1 MSFIPHS
8 NGAGALFELV
18 ARGNKDKFLT
28 RNDSEAQNAF
38 NNFYK
43 SSAPFTTERRTIVP
57 LNEPQ
62 FGNTFEVEIERY
74 GDVLLDCALLIQLPY
89 WFPPLPITRGG
100 QPMNPQLA
108 NNQFFITNRT
118 GSSFF
123 GPQYGYI
130 RYVGFLMFESIQF
143 YQDQILIQEWSG
155 ESLMC
160 TQLTEGS
167 YNTSFLEQRNAGLPV
182 GSQNPI
188 AQNATPSQLRIS
200 IPLPGLQAPGDGGF
214 PLCCMPSQ
222 TFRLKIKLRPLEEL
236 IQLSGINGGLDEI
249 NPSPFGKPFA
259 YNFFDDIDIPYTF
272 MSYERSQM
280 AAPTILLEMQQAYIP
295 EDTKKALQESQI
307 TIPYRRIFE
316 NIFTIGE
323 QDYKPLDFGGA
334 ATVTRLLD
342 ARHHVERVMF
352 IYRLG
357 ACLERNIRY
366 HFFNS
371 ITDYPQYSDD
381 YTFYNNMKLVIAG
394 QDREYY
400 FPPFVWQDI
409 EALVKDERDN
419 GLGIG
424 EMRWNYGDMF
434 EREKPGPR
442 QPDGGINFSTADRPT
457 LHIQLRNV
465 PIMARLQ
472 QRFTELRV
480 FMEAWNVYEI
490 QQGRGRQLFA
500 S

>member
-8 NGAGALFELV
+8 NGSGALFELV

-62 FGNTFEVEIERY
+62 FGSTFEVEIERY

-89 WFPPLPITRGG
+89 WYPPLPVTIDG
-100 QPMNPQLA
+100 QPMNPALA
-108 NNQFFITNRT
+108 NNQYFIAYNR
-118 GSSFF
+118 F
-123 GPQYGYI
+123 I
-130 RYVGFLMFESIQF
+130 RYEYINYIGFLMFESIQF

-167 YNTSFLEQRNAGLPV
+167 YNSSFLDQKNAGLII
-182 GSQNPI
+182 GGKN
-188 AQNATPSQLRIS
+188 NATPPQLRVR

-222 TFRLKIKLRPLEEL
+222 TFRLKIKIRPLEEL
-236 IQLSGINGGLDEI
+236 IQSSLYDI
-249 NPSPFGKPFA
+249 NPSPFGKPFT
-259 YNFFDDIDIPYTF
+259 YTINQGGIFKEVNFTSF
-272 MSYERSQM
+272 ERNQVGQ
-280 AAPTILLEMQQAYIP
+280 PTILLEMQQAYIP
-295 EDTKKALQESQI
+295 EDTMKALQESQI

-316 NIFTIGE
+316 NVFTIGE
-323 QDYKPLDFGGA
+323 QDYKPLDFGGT
-334 ATVTRLLD
+334 ATITRLLD
-342 ARHHVERVMF
+342 ARHLVNRVMF
-352 IYRLG
+352 IFRLG
-357 ACLERNIRY
+357 ANLEQNFRST
-366 HFFNS
+366 FFNYVENGGNQPNS
-371 ITDYPQYSDD
+371 PYGDEN
-381 YTFYNNMKLVIAG
+381 TFYNNLKLVIAG

-409 EALVKDERDN
+409 EALIKDERDT

-424 EMRWNYGDMF
+424 EMRWDYGDMF
-434 EREKPGPR
+434 ERERPGPR
-442 QPDGGINFSTADRPT
+442 QPEGGINFSTADRPT

>member
-8 NGAGALFELV
+8 NGSGALFELV

-28 RNDSEAQNAF
+28 RNDAEAQNAF

-74 GDVLLDCALLIQLPY
+74 GDILLDCALLIQLPY
-89 WFPPLPITRGG
+89 WFPPLPVTIGG
-100 QPMNPQLA
+100 QPMNPALA
-108 NNQFFITNRT
+108 NNQFFI
-118 GSSFF
+118 SSNFEQF
-123 GPQYGYI
+123 QYINYIGY
-130 RYVGFLMFESIQF
+130 LMFESIQF

-160 TQLTEGS
+160 TQITEGS
-167 YNTSFLEQRNAGLPV
+167 YNSSFLDQKNAGLIMPPK
-182 GSQNPI
+182 N
-188 AQNATPSQLRIS
+188 NATPSQLRVR

-222 TFRLKIKLRPLEEL
+222 TFRLKIKIRPLEEL
-236 IQLSGINGGLDEI
+236 ISSSFFNIS
-249 NPSPFGKPFA
+249 PSPFGKEFK
-259 YNFFDDIDIPYTF
+259 YTINEGNQFKDITF
-272 MSYERSQM
+272 SALERNQVGQ
-280 AAPTILLEMQQAYIP
+280 PTILLEMQQAYIP
-295 EDTKKALQESQI
+295 EDTIKALQESQI
-307 TIPYRRIFE
+307 TIPYRRVFE

-323 QDYKPLDFGGA
+323 QDYKPLDFGGT
-334 ATVTRLLD
+334 ATITRLLD
-342 ARHHVERVMF
+342 ARHLVDRVMF
-352 IYRLG
+352 IFRLG
-357 ACLERNIRY
+357 ANLERNSRSN
-366 HFFNS
+366 FFNFIS
-371 ITDYPQYSDD
+371 QSGLQQSQYSDE
-381 YTFYNNMKLVIAG
+381 YTFYNNLKLVIAG
-394 QDREYY
+394 QDREHY
-400 FPPFVWQDI
+400 FPPFVWQDV

-434 EREKPGPR
+434 ERERPGPR
-442 QPDGGINFSTADRPT
+442 QPEGGINFSTADRPT

-465 PIMARLQ
+465 PVMAQLQ

-480 FMEAWNVYEI
+480 FMEAWNVYEV

>member
-18 ARGNKDKFLT
+18 ARGNKDKFLS
-28 RNDSEAQNAF
+28 RDDSEAQNAF

-43 SSAPFTTERRTIVP
+43 SSAPFTTERRTTVP

-62 FGNTFEVEIERY
+62 FGNTFEVEIDRY
-74 GDVLLDCALLIQLPY
+74 GDVLLDCAFLIQLPY
-89 WFPPLPITRGG
+89 WFPPLPVTDGG
-100 QPMNPQLA
+100 QPMNPALA
-108 NNQFFITNRT
+108 NNQYTILEVGAFK
-118 GSSFF
+118 SY
-123 GPQYGYI
+123 QYI
-130 RYVGFLMFESIQF
+130 NYVGYLLFESIQF
-143 YQDQILIQEWSG
+143 YQDQILLQEWSG

-167 YNTSFLEQRNAGLPV
+167 YNSSFLDQRNAGLII
-182 GSQNPI
+182 GSKN
-188 AQNATPSQLRIS
+188 NATPSQLRVR

-222 TFRLKIKLRPLEEL
+222 SFRLKVKLRPVEDL
-236 IQLSGINGGLDEI
+236 IEDSFYNIK
-249 NPSPFGKPFA
+249 PSPFGKIFQYYLRDSSGGFVQ
-259 YNFFDDIDIPYTF
+259 YNFT
-272 MSYERSQM
+272 SLQRNQLGQ
-280 AAPTILLEMQQAYIP
+280 PTILLETQQAYIP
-295 EDTKKALQESQI
+295 DDTVKALQESQI
-307 TIPYRRIFE
+307 TIPYRRVFE

-323 QDYKPLDFGGA
+323 QDYKPLDFGGT

-342 ARHHVERVMF
+342 ARHLVERTMF
-352 IYRLG
+352 IFRLG
-357 ACLERNIRY
+357 ANLERNIRY
-366 HFFNS
+366 NFFNYVGNIFNGS
-371 ITDYPQYSDD
+371 SVYDD
-381 YTFYNNMKLVIAG
+381 SNTFYNNLKLVIAG

-409 EALVKDERDN
+409 EALVKDERDA

-434 EREKPGPR
+434 ERERPGPR
-442 QPDGGINFSTADRPT
+442 QPEGGINFSTADRPT

-465 PIMARLQ
+465 PIMAQLQ
-472 QRFTELRV
+472 QRFTEMRV
-480 FMEAWNVYEI
+480 FMEAWNVYEV

>member
-1 MSFIPHS
+1 MSFLPHG
-8 NGAGALFELV
+8 NGSGALFELV
-18 ARGNKDKFLT
+18 ARGNKDKFLS
-28 RNDSEAQNAF
+28 RNDAEAQNAF
-38 NNFYK
+38 NNAYK
-43 SSAPFTTERRTIVP
+43 SSAPFTKERRTVVP

-62 FGNTFEVEIERY
+62 FGSTFEVEIERY
-74 GDVLLDCALLIQLPY
+74 GDVLLECALLIQLPY
-89 WFPPLPITRGG
+89 WFPPLPITAGG
-100 QPMNPQLA
+100 QPMNPALA
-108 NNQFFITNRT
+108 NNQFTIF
-118 GSSFF
+118 GSAFPYNS
-123 GPQYGYI
+123 YGYI
-130 RYVGFLMFESIQF
+130 RYVGYLMFESIQF

-160 TQLTEGS
+160 TQITEGS
-167 YNTSFLEQRNAGLPV
+167 YNTSFLEQRNAGLPLSV
-182 GSQNPI
+182 SAPI
-188 AQNATPSQLRIS
+188 VKNATPSQLRIS

-222 TFRLKIKLRPLEEL
+222 TFRLKIKLRPLEDL
-236 IQLSGINGGLDEI
+236 IQLDYPYGGVREL
-249 NPSPFGKPFA
+249 NPNPFDKP
-259 YNFFDDIDIPYTF
+259 YRYFFTDNTPYDFT
-272 MSYERSQM
+272 SYSRSQM
-280 AAPTILLEMQQAYIP
+280 AAPTILLEMQQAYVP
-295 EDTKKALQESQI
+295 DDTMKALQESQI
-307 TIPYRRIFE
+307 TIPYRRVFE

-352 IYRLG
+352 IFRLG
-357 ACLERNIRY
+357 ACLERNLRY
-366 HFFNS
+366 QFFNK
-371 ITDYPQYSDD
+371 IGDHPDYSEDA
-381 YTFYNNMKLVIAG
+381 TFYNNMKLVIAG

-400 FPPFVWQDI
+400 IPPYVWQDI

-424 EMRWNYGDMF
+424 EMRWNYGELF
-434 EREKPGPR
+434 ERDRPGPR

-465 PIMARLQ
+465 PVMARLQ

-480 FMEAWNVYEI
+480 FMEAWNVYEVKE
-490 QQGRGRQLFA
+490 GRGRQLFA

>member
-8 NGAGALFELV
+8 NGSGALFELV

-43 SSAPFTTERRTIVP
+43 SSAPFTTERRTVVP

-62 FGNTFEVEIERY
+62 FGSTFEVEIERY
-74 GDVLLDCALLIQLPY
+74 GDVLLDCAMLIQLPY
-89 WFPPLPITRGG
+89 WYPPLPITADG
-100 QPMNPQLA
+100 QPMNPILA
-108 NNQFFITNRT
+108 NNQYTI
-118 GSSFF
+118 S
-123 GPQYGYI
+123 GPQFTSYGYI
-130 RYVGFLMFESIQF
+130 RYIGYLMFESIQF

-160 TQLTEGS
+160 TQITEGS
-167 YNTSFLEQRNAGLPV
+167 YNTSFLEQKNAGLPT

-188 AQNATPSQLRIS
+188 AKNATPSQLRVS

-222 TFRLKIKLRPLEEL
+222 SFRLKVKLRKLEDL
-236 IQLSGINGGLDEI
+236 IQVQYPNGNDREI
-249 NPSPFGKPFA
+249 NPNPFGKAFS
-259 YNFFDDIDIPYTF
+259 YFINGFGEYFFN
-272 MSYERSQM
+272 SLERNQVGQ
-280 AAPTILLEMQQAYIP
+280 PTILLEMQQAYVP
-295 EDTKKALQESQI
+295 EDTVKALQESQI

-316 NIFTIGE
+316 NVFTIGE
-323 QDYKPLDFGGA
+323 QDYKPLDFGGS

-371 ITDYPQYSDD
+371 ISDYPQYGDD

-394 QDREYY
+394 QDREYN

-434 EREKPGPR
+434 ERDRPGPR

-457 LHIQLRNV
+457 LHIQLKNV

-472 QRFTELRV
+472 QRFTEMRV
-480 FMEAWNVYEI
+480 FMEAWNVYEV